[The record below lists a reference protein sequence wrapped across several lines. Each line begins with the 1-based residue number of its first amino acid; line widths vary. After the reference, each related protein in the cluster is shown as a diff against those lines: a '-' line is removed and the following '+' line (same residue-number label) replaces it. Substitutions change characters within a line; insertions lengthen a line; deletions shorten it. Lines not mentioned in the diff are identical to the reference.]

1 MARGAS
7 LGHGESSSTLVLAGR
22 EGIINCM
29 ITVLYFAR
37 LREALGT
44 GSETFELP
52 AEVRDVEGL
61 RAMLIARGG
70 AWAQEL
76 APSKPVR
83 AAVNQTIAVGDTALA
98 DGDEIA
104 FFPPVT
110 GG

>member
-1 MARGAS
+1 
-7 LGHGESSSTLVLAGR
+7 
-22 EGIINCM
+22 M

-44 GSETFELP
+44 GSEELALP
-52 AEVRDVEGL
+52 KNVRDLDGL
-61 RAMLIARGG
+61 RAALAARGD
-70 AWAQEL
+70 AWAKEL
-76 APSKPVR
+76 AENRAIR
-83 AAVNQTIAVGDTALA
+83 AAVNQSVASGDTMVA

>member
-1 MARGAS
+1 
-7 LGHGESSSTLVLAGR
+7 
-22 EGIINCM
+22 M

-37 LREALGT
+37 LREVLGKSSEQIALPGT
-44 GSETFELP
+44 
-52 AEVRDVEGL
+52 VRDLEGL

-70 AWAQEL
+70 AWEEEL

-83 AAVNQTIAVGDTALA
+83 AAVNQAMAVGDTELT
-98 DGDEIA
+98 DGDEVA

>member
-1 MARGAS
+1 
-7 LGHGESSSTLVLAGR
+7 
-22 EGIINCM
+22 M

-44 GSETFELP
+44 SSERIAMP
-52 AEVRDVEGL
+52 AGVRDLEGL

-70 AWAQEL
+70 AWEQEL

-83 AAVNQTIAVGDTALA
+83 AAVNQAMAHGNTQVT
-98 DGDEIA
+98 DGDEVA

>member
-1 MARGAS
+1 
-7 LGHGESSSTLVLAGR
+7 
-22 EGIINCM
+22 M

-44 GSETFELP
+44 GSETLALP
-52 AEVRDVEGL
+52 SDVRDLEGL
-61 RAMLIARGG
+61 RALLVARGG
-70 AWAQEL
+70 VWEREL

-83 AAVNQTIAVGDTALA
+83 ASVNQTMAVGDVPLA
-98 DGDEIA
+98 DGDEVA

>member
-1 MARGAS
+1 
-7 LGHGESSSTLVLAGR
+7 
-22 EGIINCM
+22 M

-44 GSETFELP
+44 ASEQIALP
-52 AEVRDVEGL
+52 ATVHDLDGL
-61 RAMLIARGG
+61 RSLLVARGG
-70 AWAQEL
+70 AWSQEL
-76 APSKPVR
+76 AFGRAIR
-83 AAVNQTIAVGDTALA
+83 AAVNQNVASGDTEVS